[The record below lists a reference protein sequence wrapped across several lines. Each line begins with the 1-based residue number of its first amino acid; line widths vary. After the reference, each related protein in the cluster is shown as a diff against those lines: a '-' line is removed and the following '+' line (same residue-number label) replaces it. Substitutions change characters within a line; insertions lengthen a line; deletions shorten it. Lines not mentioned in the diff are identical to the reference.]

1 MNKLK
6 WHAGQFVGTW
16 FGLVKGLV
24 FVDQGTGNTV
34 SLPIREALKVAWA
47 ELENYRY
54 EALRLKGLL
63 EKRNSDASKLTGELE
78 QVRKELKRYQDLEKI
93 TRMHVDLP
101 DGVEVSEIAK
111 RFNDP
116 RHRPFA
122 SGGLVGSPSSR
133 PVDVPAQSFYPFSD
147 QLATLVM
154 VNSLTEKGFTV
165 TEGVK
170 VEVSDEPTPKGSLDV
185 VLLHPGGEPEP
196 VKVPVNL
203 DFPIRCESVEV
214 RTEHYS
220 SHAASSPS
228 YSCSDSG
235 SSSSSSS
242 DSSSSSSNDY

>member
-16 FGLVKGLV
+16 FGRVKGLV
-24 FVDQGTGNTV
+24 FVDQDTCNTV

-122 SGGLVGSPSSR
+122 SGGLVGQPPTHSAKLTDP
-133 PVDVPAQSFYPFSD
+133 VPAPNPGVHFND
-147 QLATLVM
+147 GLLTVALLNTATTKPEV
-154 VNSLTEKGFTV
+154 
-165 TEGVK
+165 
-170 VEVSDEPTPKGSLDV
+170 VEV
-185 VLLHPGGEPEP
+185 P
-196 VKVPVNL
+196 V
-203 DFPIRCESVEV
+203 RCEPAVT
-214 RTEHYS
+214 RTESYVS
-220 SHAASSPS
+220 SSS